1 MSNISQIL
9 DQISAVVK
17 KEVNGPYQLFLFG
30 SRATVTNDDKSDID
44 IGIIPDMSLST
55 RQLQAIRE
63 KIEEIPTLLKIDF
76 IDFSTVSDNFKTI
89 ALKNT
94 KDIIL

>member
-1 MSNISQIL
+1 M
-9 DQISAVVK
+9 
-17 KEVNGPYQLFLFG
+17 
-30 SRATVTNDDKSDID
+30 TNDDKSDID
-44 IGIIPDMSLST
+44 IGIIPDMSLSA

>member
-1 MSNISQIL
+1 MSSISQIL

-30 SRATVTNDDKSDID
+30 SRAAVTNDDKSDID
-44 IGIIPDMSLST
+44 IGIIPDMSLSA
-55 RQLQAIRE
+55 RQLQTIRE

>member
-17 KEVNGPYQLFLFG
+17 KEVNDPYQLFLFG

-44 IGIIPDMSLST
+44 IGIIPDMSLSA
-55 RQLQAIRE
+55 RRLQAIRE

>member
-17 KEVNGPYQLFLFG
+17 KEVNVPYQLFLFG

-44 IGIIPDMSLST
+44 IGIIPDMSLSA

>member
-17 KEVNGPYQLFLFG
+17 KEVNSPYQLFLFG

-44 IGIIPDMSLST
+44 IGIMPDMSLSA